1 MSRAIMIMAGG
12 TGGHVMPGLA
22 VAQVMRERGWR
33 VEWLGNPGG
42 MEATLVPRHGI
53 TMRWVR
59 FGGVRGKGLV
69 TKLMLPLNLLRA
81 FVQAFAALRAARP
94 SVVLGMGGYTAFP
107 GGMMAALAG
116 IPLVL
121 HEQNAVAGL
130 TNKVLARVADRVLVA
145 FPDALAGGTWTGN
158 PVRAELAQVA
168 PPDERF
174 VGREGPLRLLVVGG
188 SLGARALNQAV
199 PRALARIALETRP
212 QVVHQSG
219 KGNLDTLSDAYR
231 DAGVQAEVVEFVDDM
246 AAAYARADLVICRS
260 GAITVAE
267 LAAVGVASV
276 LVPYPHAVDDH
287 QSANARFLCE
297 RGAAVLMAQDALE
310 PAALARLIESFDRT
324 RLARMAGL
332 ARQAARPDSAAE
344 VATVCEEVA
353 LS

>member
-1 MSRAIMIMAGG
+1 MIMAGG

-69 TKLMLPLNLLRA
+69 TKLMLPVNLLRA

-94 SVVLGMGGYTAFP
+94 SVVLGMGGYIAFP

-188 SLGARALNQAV
+188 SLGARALNEAV
-199 PRALARIALETRP
+199 PRALALDRP
-212 QVVHQSG
+212 
-219 KGNLDTLSDAYR
+219 R
-231 DAGVQAEVVEFVDDM
+231 D
-246 AAAYARADLVICRS
+246 
-260 GAITVAE
+260 
-267 LAAVGVASV
+267 
-276 LVPYPHAVDDH
+276 
-287 QSANARFLCE
+287 
-297 RGAAVLMAQDALE
+297 
-310 PAALARLIESFDRT
+310 PAAGRAPKRQGKPGHAARCLPGSGRAGRGGGVRRRHGRART
-324 RLARMAGL
+324 RA
-332 ARQAARPDSAAE
+332 PIS
-344 VATVCEEVA
+344 
-353 LS
+353 